1 MNTCNGC
8 TATWTAQNAAHCS
21 VCHHTFST
29 VALFDAHRHGGRCLH
44 PLWVLTKSGE
54 KRMQFR
60 NGMWRGPEM
69 TEEQK
74 ARRFGDAYPGGE

>member
-1 MNTCNGC
+1 MNNTCNGC
-8 TATWTAQNAAHCS
+8 TAIWTAQNAAHCS

-29 VALFDAHRHGGRCLH
+29 VPLFDAHRPRGRCLY
-44 PLWVLTKSGE
+44 PTFVLNTSGE
-54 KRMQFR
+54 RRMFER

-74 ARRFGDAYPGGE
+74 ARRFGGGQT